1 MRQSFAIARANPRID
16 MLLWFL
22 LQDEADPE
30 RWQSGLISAAG
41 ERKPAFEAFRESLA
55 ELVG

>member
-1 MRQSFAIARANPRID
+1 

-22 LQDEADPE
+22 LQDELDPE

-41 ERKPAFEAFRESLA
+41 ERKPSFDALRESLA
-55 ELVG
+55 DLAG

>member
-1 MRQSFAIARANPRID
+1 

-22 LQDEADPE
+22 LQDEADPD

-41 ERKPAFEAFRESLA
+41 ERKPSLRVPRGA
-55 ELVG
+55 GAPQEGLAK